1 MLHLLE
7 LLQMLRLLLGPAR
20 LLPQLSPE
28 PLGLSI
34 PKEHRSTRARLTVPL
49 SAARSPQQ
57 GRGGL
62 LPLFPRCARRLWC
75 ETSRLLRS
83 HDFLGGP
90 GARPVPM

>member
-49 SAARSPQQ
+49 SPRALHRKVAEACCRCSLAALGDYDARPADLFARTTPWAARA
-57 GRGGL
+57 L
-62 LPLFPRCARRLWC
+62 ALRR
-75 ETSRLLRS
+75 
-83 HDFLGGP
+83 
-90 GARPVPM
+90 